1 MAEVFVRSAE
11 EGDRTL
17 LIEMLRR
24 LRDYER
30 VLHPSRRP
38 GFEVAEFQYTRVVD
52 AAKAFGGA
60 IRVAVLDEELVGMI
74 AGWMIID
81 DDQLQHMEFREHGFI
96 SDLFVSPDRRGKDI
110 AQHLLYAMEQHL
122 IVSGAR
128 RLSIGALARNGP
140 AIAAYRTFGFE
151 PFEITLEKYLK

>member
-1 MAEVFVRSAE
+1 MV
-11 EGDRTL
+11 
-17 LIEMLRR
+17 
-24 LRDYER
+24 
-30 VLHPSRRP
+30 
-38 GFEVAEFQYTRVVD
+38 
-52 AAKAFGGA
+52 
-60 IRVAVLDEELVGMI
+60 

-96 SDLFVSPDRRGKDI
+96 SNLFVNPDRRGKDI

-128 RLSIGALARNGP
+128 GLSVRALARNGP
-140 AIAAYRTFGFE
+140 AIAAYQTFDFE

>member
-1 MAEVFVRSAE
+1 MSEVFVRPADESD
-11 EGDRTL
+11 GDI

-24 LRDYER
+24 LQDHER

-38 GFEVAEFQYTRVVD
+38 GIEVAEFQYKRIID
-52 AAKAFGGA
+52 AAKNFGGA
-60 IRVAVLDEELVGMI
+60 ILVAVFEEELVGMI

-81 DDQLQHMEFREHGFI
+81 EDQLQYMEFREHGYI

-122 IVSGAR
+122 IASGAR
-128 RLSIGALARNGP
+128 RLSISTLARNSP
-140 AIAAYRTFGFE
+140 ATAAYRTFGFE
-151 PFEITLEKYLK
+151 PFEITLEKYIG

>member
-1 MAEVFVRSAE
+1 MAEVFVRPADESDAAI
-11 EGDRTL
+11 

-24 LRDYER
+24 LRDHER

-38 GFEVAEFQYTRVVD
+38 GMEVAEYQYKRIVD
-52 AAKAFGGA
+52 AAKNFGGA
-60 IRVAVLDEELVGMI
+60 ILVAVFEEELVGMI

-81 DDQLQHMEFREHGFI
+81 EDQLQYMEFREHGYI

-122 IVSGAR
+122 IASGAR
-128 RLSIGALARNGP
+128 RLSIGSLARNGP

-151 PFEITLEKYLK
+151 PFEITLEKYIG